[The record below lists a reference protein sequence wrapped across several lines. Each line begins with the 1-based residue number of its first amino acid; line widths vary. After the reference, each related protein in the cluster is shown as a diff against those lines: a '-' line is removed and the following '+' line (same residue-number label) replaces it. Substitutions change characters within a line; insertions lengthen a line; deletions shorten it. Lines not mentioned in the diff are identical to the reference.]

1 MSLLMSA
8 VEGVVPERS
17 FSLFDLTDRYD
28 MTPAQLAV
36 FHRVY
41 GLDQVPVWRGSLTE
55 LIEASVA
62 QLLDS
67 GVVDRRRVRWLI
79 HAHTGTEVNLAG
91 QPVLEGIARRQGLT
105 EAVAFGTTSHNC
117 ASTIVALPVVERLLA
132 AGEPGDRALVVT
144 ADLAFTPILQV
155 IPGSSVTGDAAVSC
169 LFGRDGSG
177 HRIVV
182 AHADTY
188 GEHAGCEW
196 QGEELST
203 AFDAQYLSRV
213 ATVMRRTLTRAGL
226 DWDDIRMVLPHN
238 VNEFSWR
245 RIAGEAGIPIGMV
258 FLDQVPHT
266 AHCFGADSFLNFAV
280 ADRAGA
286 FRPGDRLMMV
296 TVGMGAVFAA
306 AILEYGS
313 QR

>member
-8 VEGVVPERS
+8 VEGVVPEKS
-17 FSLFDLTDRYD
+17 LSLFDLSDRYD

-36 FHRVY
+36 FHRMY
-41 GLDQVPVWRGSLTE
+41 GLDQVPVWSDSLTE
-55 LIEASVA
+55 LIESSVA

-67 GVVDRRRVRWLI
+67 GVVDRQRVRWLI

-91 QPVLEGIARRQGLT
+91 RPVLEGIAQRQGLT
-105 EAVAFGTTSHNC
+105 QATTFGTTSNNC
-117 ASTIVALPVVERLLA
+117 ASTIVAIPVVDRLLI
-132 AGEPGDRALVVT
+132 AGETGDRALVVT

-177 HRIVV
+177 HRILVT
-182 AHADTY
+182 HADTY

-196 QGEELST
+196 QGEELSA
-203 AFDAQYLSRV
+203 AFDAQYVWRV
-213 ATVMRRTLTRAGL
+213 ATVMRRTLARAGL
-226 DWDDIRMVLPHN
+226 DWADIRMVLPHN

-245 RIAGEAGIPIGMV
+245 RIDDEAGIPVGMV

-266 AHCFGADSFLNFAV
+266 AHCFGADSFLNFAI

-306 AILEYGS
+306 AILEYEPP
-313 QR
+313 R